1 VRVYS
6 FQIDPEA
13 QFRRRLRRTGDSD
26 GLFARLLSLLGSLA
40 PGKKPNP
47 AAKSAL
53 RLSRRSRK
61 EPARIIAAPVDRI
74 IAARQT
80 RYGIYAIST
89 SQLADGRWVA
99 SFGRQ
104 DGKPMYIDGKHRSLA
119 TMRPYFA
126 ESLAIANAQAFLD
139 ALAAPDAA
147 ANLSQAL

>member
-1 VRVYS
+1 VRGVRVYS

-26 GLFARLLSLLGSLA
+26 GIFARLLSFLGSLA
-40 PGKKPNP
+40 PGKKLSFTTRN
-47 AAKSAL
+47 AL
-53 RLSRRSRK
+53 RPSKRSRK
-61 EPARIIAAPVDRI
+61 EPAGISAAPVDQI
-74 IAARQT
+74 IAVRQM

-104 DGKPMYIDGKHRSLA
+104 DGKPMCIDGKHRFLA
-119 TMRPYFA
+119 TMKPYFS

-139 ALAAPDAA
+139 ALAALAA
-147 ANLSQAL
+147 ASNQV